1 MSSENFHWTQAM
13 SFIYSTYYVLEY
25 LDNWL
30 KKKNIWI
37 IHRACH

>member
-25 LDNWL
+25 LDNLYNMSL
-30 KKKNIWI
+30 KRKDTKNTN
-37 IHRACH
+37 